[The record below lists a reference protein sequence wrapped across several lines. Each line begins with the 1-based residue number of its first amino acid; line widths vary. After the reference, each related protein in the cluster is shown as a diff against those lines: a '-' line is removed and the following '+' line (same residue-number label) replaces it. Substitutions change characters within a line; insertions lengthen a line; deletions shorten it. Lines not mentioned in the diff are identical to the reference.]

1 MMTGSPDDGDFR
13 IFQISRRMGGTSKLD
28 LTFSNLSEIFTFVKQ
43 SHFQDHLEAGMEPR
57 QAKKI
62 LIVDDEK
69 DTVEMITAL
78 LELEGY
84 QVLSALSGSEAMKI
98 LAMENQKVPEPE
110 TPVDLILLD
119 ILLGDADGR
128 EICLKIKEDEKLK
141 FIPVIILTVRSS
153 LQDKINGLNLGADD
167 YLTKPFVNEELLA
180 RVRVMLRIKDL
191 HDELKRE
198 QDKNVLLT
206 QALEKRYS
214 FDNILGKNARMQEV
228 FELISDIADTDST
241 VLIQGESGTGK
252 ELIARAIHFNS
263 DRKTKPF
270 VVANCSAYSQNLL
283 ESELFGHEK
292 GSFTGAIRRKI
303 GRFEMANGGTIFLD
317 EIGEVSPPTQIL
329 LLRVLQDHR
338 FERVGGEETLEV
350 DVRVIAATNKNLTEE
365 MKKGTFREDLYY
377 RLNVIP
383 IFVPPLRDRKDDITT
398 LASHSLQKFSRERGK
413 EVTGFSPEV
422 MEILLAHSWPGNVRE
437 LENVIE
443 HAIIVAKQDKI
454 LPKDLPQYLL
464 QKPLAV
470 QELTT
475 LQDYEKNLILRTL
488 QQTNWNKHKAA
499 KRLNINRSTLYGK
512 MKRYGLEKEQ
522 S

>member
-1 MMTGSPDDGDFR
+1 MKDKET
-13 IFQISRRMGGTSKLD
+13 RR
-28 LTFSNLSEIFTFVKQ
+28 
-43 SHFQDHLEAGMEPR
+43 
-57 QAKKI
+57 KI
-62 LIVDDEK
+62 LVVDDEK

-78 LELEGY
+78 LDLEGFE
-84 QVLSALSGSEAMKI
+84 VLPALSGDEATRI
-98 LAMENQKVPEPE
+98 LEVESQKVPDSE

-153 LQDKINGLNLGADD
+153 LQDKIHSLNLGADD
-167 YLTKPFVNEELLA
+167 YLTKPFINEELLA
-180 RVRVMLRIKDL
+180 KVRVMLRIKDL
-191 HDELKRE
+191 HDELRRE
-198 QDKNVLLT
+198 KDKNILLT

-214 FDNILGKNARMQEV
+214 FGNILGKNTRMQEV
-228 FELISDIADTDST
+228 FGLISDIADTDST

-263 DRKTKPF
+263 HRKNKPF

-303 GRFEMANGGTIFLD
+303 GRFELANGGTIFLD

-383 IFVPPLRDRKDDITT
+383 IFVPPLRERKDDIPL
-398 LASHSLQKFSRERGK
+398 LASYFLQKFSRERGK
-413 EVTGFSPEV
+413 EVASFSPEV
-422 MEILLAHSWPGNVRE
+422 IEILLAHSWPGNVRE
-437 LENVIE
+437 LENVID
-443 HAIIVAKQDKI
+443 HAIIISKQDKV
-454 LPKDLPQYLL
+454 LSKDLPQFLS
-464 QKPLAV
+464 QKPLPP
-470 QELTT
+470 QESTT
-475 LQDYEKNLILRTL
+475 LQDYEKNLILKTL
-488 QQTNWNKHKAA
+488 QDTNWNKHRASK
-499 KRLNINRSTLYGK
+499 KLNINRSTLYGK
-512 MKRYGLEKEQ
+512 IKRYGLEKRQ
-522 S
+522 N

>member
-1 MMTGSPDDGDFR
+1 MKDKDTR
-13 IFQISRRMGGTSKLD
+13 
-28 LTFSNLSEIFTFVKQ
+28 
-43 SHFQDHLEAGMEPR
+43 
-57 QAKKI
+57 KI
-62 LIVDDEK
+62 LVVDDEK
-69 DTVEMITAL
+69 DTVEMITVL
-78 LELEGY
+78 LKLEGFE
-84 QVLSALSGSEAMKI
+84 VLSALSGEEAMRI
-98 LAMENQKVPEPE
+98 LEVESQKVPESE

-119 ILLGDADGR
+119 ILLGDVDGR
-128 EICLKIKEDEKLK
+128 EICLKIKEDERLK

-153 LQDKINGLNLGADD
+153 LQDKIHSLNLGADD
-167 YLTKPFVNEELLA
+167 YLTKPFINEELLA
-180 RVRVMLRIKDL
+180 KVRVMLRIKEL
-191 HDELKRE
+191 HDELRRE
-198 QDKNVLLT
+198 KDKNVLLT

-214 FDNILGKNARMQEV
+214 FANILGKNTRMQEI

-263 DRKTKPF
+263 HRKNKSF

-338 FERVGGEETLEV
+338 FERVGGEETIEV

-365 MKKGTFREDLYY
+365 MKRGTFREDLYY

-383 IFVPPLRDRKDDITT
+383 IFVPPLRERKDDIPL
-398 LASHSLQKFSRERGK
+398 LASYFLQKFSRERGK

-422 MEILLAHSWPGNVRE
+422 IEALFAHSWPGNVRE
-437 LENVIE
+437 LENVID
-443 HAIIVAKQDKI
+443 HAIIISKQDKV
-454 LPKDLPQYLL
+454 LPKDLPQFLF
-464 QKPLAV
+464 QRPLPA
-470 QELTT
+470 QESTT
-475 LQDYEKNLILRTL
+475 LQDYEKNLILKTL
-488 QQTNWNKHKAA
+488 EETNWNKHKAS
-499 KRLNINRSTLYGK
+499 KILNINRSTLYGK
-512 MKRYGLEKEQ
+512 IKRYGLEKRQ
-522 S
+522 I

>member
-1 MMTGSPDDGDFR
+1 MEDKKLKR
-13 IFQISRRMGGTSKLD
+13 IL
-28 LTFSNLSEIFTFVKQ
+28 V
-43 SHFQDHLEAGMEPR
+43 
-57 QAKKI
+57 
-62 LIVDDEK
+62 VDDEK
-69 DTVEMITAL
+69 DTVEMITTL

-84 QVLSALSGSEAMKI
+84 KVFPAFSGVEAMRF
-98 LAMENQKVPEPE
+98 LEVERQGASEGE

-119 ILLGDADGR
+119 VMLGDEDGR
-128 EICLKIKEDEKLK
+128 DICRKIKEDEKMK
-141 FIPVIILTVRSS
+141 FIPIIILTVRSS

-167 YLTKPFVNEELLA
+167 YLTKPFINEELLA
-180 RVRVMLRIKDL
+180 KVRVMLRIKDL

-198 QDKNVLLT
+198 KDKNILLA

-214 FDNILGKNARMQEV
+214 FGNILGKNTRMLSTY
-228 FELISDIADTDST
+228 ELISDISNTDST

-263 DRKTKPF
+263 DRKNKPF

-292 GSFTGAIRRKI
+292 GSFTGAIRRKT
-303 GRFEMANGGTIFLD
+303 GRFELAHGGTIFLD

-350 DVRVIAATNKNLTEE
+350 DVRVIAATNKNLMEE
-365 MKKGTFREDLYY
+365 IRKGTFREDLYY

-383 IFVPPLRDRKDDITT
+383 IFVPPLRERKDDVPL
-398 LASHSLQKFSRERGK
+398 LASHFLQKFCQEKGK
-413 EVTGFSPEV
+413 DVTSISPDV

-437 LENVIE
+437 LENVIQ
-443 HAIIVAKQDKI
+443 HAIIIAKQEKI

-464 QKPLAV
+464 QQPLPTK
-470 QELTT
+470 QLIS
-475 LQDYEKNLILRTL
+475 LQDHEKNLIMKTL
-488 QQTNWNKHKAA
+488 EETNWNKHQTA
-499 KRLNINRSTLYGK
+499 KRLKINRSTLYGK
-512 MKRYGLEKEQ
+512 MKRYGLIRA
-522 S
+522 

>member
-1 MMTGSPDDGDFR
+1 
-13 IFQISRRMGGTSKLD
+13 
-28 LTFSNLSEIFTFVKQ
+28 
-43 SHFQDHLEAGMEPR
+43 MENRKP
-57 QAKKI
+57 KKI

-69 DTVEMITAL
+69 DTVEMITTL

-84 QVLSALSGSEAMKI
+84 QVFSASSGTEAMRF
-98 LAMENQKVPEPE
+98 LETRRQRAPESE

-119 ILLGDADGR
+119 ILLGDEDGR
-128 EICLKIKEDEKLK
+128 DICRKVKEDEEMR
-141 FIPVIILTVRSS
+141 FIPIIMLTVRSS
-153 LQDKINGLNLGADD
+153 LQDKINSLNIGADD
-167 YLTKPFVNEELLA
+167 YLTKPFINEELLA
-180 RVRVMLRIKDL
+180 KVKVMLRIKDL

-198 QDKNVLLT
+198 KNKNILLS

-214 FDNILGKNARMQEV
+214 FGNILGKNSRMQEIYE
-228 FELISDIADTDST
+228 FISDIANTDST

-263 DRKTKPF
+263 HRKTKPF

-292 GSFTGAIRRKI
+292 GSFTGAIRRKV
-303 GRFEMANGGTIFLD
+303 GRFELAHGGTIFLD

-350 DVRVIAATNKNLTEE
+350 DVRVIAATNKNLMEE

-383 IFVPPLRDRKDDITT
+383 IFVPPLRERKDDIPL
-398 LASHSLQKFSRERGK
+398 LASHFLQKFTHEKKK
-413 EVTGFSPEV
+413 EVASISPEV
-422 MEILLAHSWPGNVRE
+422 METLLAHSWPGNVRE
-437 LENVIE
+437 LENTLE
-443 HAIIVAKQDKI
+443 HAIIIAKKDKI

-464 QKPLAV
+464 QKPLPAQHLV
-470 QELTT
+470 S
-475 LQDYEKNLILRTL
+475 LQDYERSLILKTL
-488 QQTNWNKHKAA
+488 EETNWNKHQTS
-499 KRLNINRSTLYGK
+499 KRLKINRSTLYGK
-512 MKRYGLEKEQ
+512 MKRYGLTKE
-522 S
+522 

>member
-1 MMTGSPDDGDFR
+1 
-13 IFQISRRMGGTSKLD
+13 
-28 LTFSNLSEIFTFVKQ
+28 
-43 SHFQDHLEAGMEPR
+43 MEDKEVR
-57 QAKKI
+57 KI
-62 LIVDDEK
+62 LVVDDEK
-69 DTVEMITAL
+69 DTVEMITVL
-78 LELEGY
+78 LKLEGF
-84 QVLSALSGSEAMKI
+84 QVLPALSGEEAMRI
-98 LAMENQKVPEPE
+98 LEVESQKAPESE

-119 ILLGDADGR
+119 ILLGDVDGR
-128 EICLKIKEDEKLK
+128 EICLKIKEDERLK

-153 LQDKINGLNLGADD
+153 LQDKIHSLNLGADD
-167 YLTKPFVNEELLA
+167 YLTKPFINEELLA
-180 RVRVMLRIKDL
+180 KVRVMLRIKDL
-191 HDELKRE
+191 HDELRRE
-198 QDKNVLLT
+198 KDKNILLT

-214 FDNILGKNARMQEV
+214 FGNILGKNTRMQEV

-263 DRKTKPF
+263 YRKNKPF

-365 MKKGTFREDLYY
+365 MKRGTFREDLYY

-383 IFVPPLRDRKDDITT
+383 IFVPPLRERKDDISL
-398 LASHSLQKFSRERGK
+398 LASYFLQKFSRERGK

-422 MEILLAHSWPGNVRE
+422 IEVLLAHSWPGNVRE
-437 LENVIE
+437 LENVID
-443 HAIIVAKQDKI
+443 HAIIISKQDKV
-454 LPKDLPQYLL
+454 LPKDLPQFLF
-464 QKPLAV
+464 QRPLPA
-470 QELTT
+470 QEFTT
-475 LQDYEKNLILRTL
+475 LQDYEKDLILKTL
-488 QQTNWNKHKAA
+488 KETNWNKHKASI
-499 KRLNINRSTLYGK
+499 KLNINRSTLYGK
-512 MKRYGLEKEQ
+512 IKRYGLKKRQ
-522 S
+522 N

>member
-1 MMTGSPDDGDFR
+1 
-13 IFQISRRMGGTSKLD
+13 
-28 LTFSNLSEIFTFVKQ
+28 
-43 SHFQDHLEAGMEPR
+43 MEDKKT
-57 QAKKI
+57 KKI
-62 LIVDDEK
+62 LVVDDEK
-69 DTVEMITAL
+69 DTVEMIAAL

-84 QVLSALSGSEAMKI
+84 RVLSALSGREAMSTLEAESQKI
-98 LAMENQKVPEPE
+98 SESE

-128 EICLKIKEDEKLK
+128 DICQKVKESEKLK

-153 LQDKINGLNLGADD
+153 LQDKINSLNLGADD
-167 YLTKPFVNEELLA
+167 YLTKPFINEELLA
-180 RVRVMLRIKDL
+180 KVKVMLRIKDL

-198 QDKNVLLT
+198 KDKNILLSR
-206 QALEKRYS
+206 ALEKRYS
-214 FDNILGKNARMQEV
+214 FGNILGKNARMQEV
-228 FELISDIADTDST
+228 YELISDIADTDST

-263 DRKTKPF
+263 YRKTKPF

-329 LLRVLQDHR
+329 LLRVLQDYR

-350 DVRVIAATNKNLTEE
+350 DVRVIAATNKNLIEE

-383 IFVPPLRDRKDDITT
+383 IFVPPLRERRDDIPLLT
-398 LASHSLQKFSRERGK
+398 SYFLQKFSQERKK
-413 EVTGFSPEV
+413 EIVNFSPEV
-422 MEILLAHSWPGNVRE
+422 MEILLGHFWPGNVRE
-437 LENVIE
+437 LENVVE
-443 HAIIVAKQDKI
+443 HAIIIAKQEKI
-454 LPKDLPQYLL
+454 LLKDLPKYLL
-464 QKPLAV
+464 QKPIPT
-470 QELTT
+470 QELLT
-475 LQDYEKNLILRTL
+475 LQDYEKNLILKTL
-488 QQTNWNKHKAA
+488 QETNWNKHKTA

-512 MKRYGLEKEQ
+512 MRKYNLEKEQ
-522 S
+522 N